1 MPRII
6 QLVMHSMHT
15 EAANL
20 CVVGGALSAY
30 MLKQGRKPE
39 IENEVSN
46 GTVPTYIQQKSLDHT
61 RLSFMRLQRVS
72 TGVRGLRRA
81 GQSVFDYDQSHTE
94 SKNNDLSSCNH
105 KDLAVSLAKT
115 ARRLCTIGI
124 CTLRYTGLYIPHG
137 RKPNLTRKEVS
148 DDTDFNHIKHCFD
161 ASRIKH
167 CIQNCRNNFKHFC
180 IHSQFAISRRS
191 NSGAQ
196 QPVRYRTWFALRHQ
210 TRSNHQLRVSRQ
222 DDVLAI
228 QLNNLRD
235 AACVF
240 LVASRRKA
248 CVL

>member
-1 MPRII
+1 MPRDT
-6 QLVMHSMHT
+6 QLAMQKMHT
-15 EAANL
+15 EGANL

-30 MLKQGRKPE
+30 MLKQGRKPK

-46 GTVPTYIQQKSLDHT
+46 GTVPTYIQQKSRRYT
-61 RLSFMRLQRVS
+61 RLSFMRFKRFS
-72 TGVRGLRRA
+72 TGVRSVGCA
-81 GQSVFDYDQSHTE
+81 FQSVFGCDQSHTK
-94 SKNNDLSSCNH
+94 SKTNEFLSFNC
-105 KDLAVSLAKT
+105 KGLTVRVAVN
-115 ARRLCTIGI
+115 ARRLCSNGI
-124 CTLRYTGLYIPHG
+124 CTLRHTGLYLSHG

-161 ASRIKH
+161 TSRIKH
-167 CIQNCRNNFKHFC
+167 CIKIFRNSFKLFC

-222 DDVLAI
+222 DDVLATP
-228 QLNNLRD
+228 LNNLRD
-235 AACVF
+235 AATTF
-240 LVASRRKA
+240 LAASRHKA